1 MKFFRED
8 YARTHQFENVSK
20 FNFTIDVEGV
30 NDNPPEIFGASKL
43 ITLIKGIQNRFKLNL
58 TDADGDDVGV
68 TIVSGS
74 QFGRFVKGKE
84 NGKEVNAFNNTD
96 DDIYFL
102 TNQNA
107 ELDSPDGIT
116 ISFSDGLHP
125 TKYDALRIILR
136 ELELTVNSNEIELPQ
151 GTFIRNLN
159 QETINIT
166 TNGYEEDIICEV
178 TSAPSS
184 GNLMK
189 ESGKVTKFGIED
201 LKNEAIVLLIEKP
214 KMTRDQFEVTCG
226 YPKPD
231 QGSADHDEPYTLM
244 TSVVVD
250 ISIVCGLKLTS
261 PKLILNPDGPTKFGR
276 ETVDFSSLTSFY
288 PIKFHHSRTNQISFI
303 KMVQKNRLRREDTD
317 THPLVIIPEI
327 QPDMASEEP
336 EVNEDQPEVTD
347 DEPEVELVDWNGY
360 KFEKISEFTS
370 ADLDK
375 VFIDSSNLE
384 ARNDVTITVE
394 VSGDSIPT
402 APFIFSATTGS
413 ANNQTTLPNYGLSH
427 EEIHGDSDASSDASE
442 NTNSTAPLG
451 GIRDGRVIE
460 PDESRGSGNPGDEND
475 DTGTDPNGLDSGKA
489 TKSGNGDGDGVN
501 GDVGDDEDDF
511 DIGKLLYI
519 IPIAI
524 ICVLLIIFIIVIIFT
539 RYVSQKLLK
548 NDLGMTQVTLN
559 LGDRVR
565 RKKNWVIQGV
575 VVLIAIL

>member
-1 MKFFRED
+1 M
-8 YARTHQFENVSK
+8 
-20 FNFTIDVEGV
+20 
-30 NDNPPEIFGASKL
+30 IF
-43 ITLIKGIQNRFKLNL
+43 I
-58 TDADGDDVGV
+58 
-68 TIVSGS
+68 
-74 QFGRFVKGKE
+74 
-84 NGKEVNAFNNTD
+84 
-96 DDIYFL
+96 FL

-151 GTFIRNLN
+151 GTFIKNLN

-166 TNGYEEDIICEV
+166 TNGYQEDIICQV

-189 ESGKVTKFGIED
+189 ESGKVSKFGIED
-201 LKNEAIVLLIEKP
+201 LKNEAIVLLIEEP

-226 YPKPD
+226 YPKPG
-231 QGSADHDEPYTLM
+231 QGSADGNEPYTLV
-244 TSVVVD
+244 TSVVVE

-288 PIKFHHSRTNQISFI
+288 PIKFHHSPTNQISFI

-317 THPLVIIPEI
+317 TNPAVIIPEI
-327 QPDMASEEP
+327 QPEVTNDET
-336 EVNEDQPEVTD
+336 EVNEPEVTD

-384 ARNDVTITVE
+384 SGNDVTITIE

-427 EEIHGDSDASSDASE
+427 EEIHGNSDASSDASE
-442 NTNSTAPLG
+442 NTNSTSPLG
-451 GIRDGRVIE
+451 GDIDGRVIE
-460 PDESRGSGNPGDEND
+460 PNESRGSDGGENG
-475 DTGTDPNGLDSGKA
+475 DTGTDQNGMDSGKA
-489 TKSGNGDGDGVN
+489 TKSRNGEERNGDGVN
-501 GDVGDDEDDF
+501 GDIGDDEDDF

-539 RYVSQKLLK
+539 RLVSQKNTQKMVK
-548 NDLGMTQVTLN
+548 NYLGMTSSDLEFRRSRQKKEK
-559 LGDRVR
+559 LGYSRGSSANSDIIKTEEGDKSTTYIIPAATDSTVKVLDRY
-565 RKKNWVIQGV
+565 
-575 VVLIAIL
+575 

>member
-1 MKFFRED
+1 MSPTSLANSR
-8 YARTHQFENVSK
+8 YQFENISK

-151 GTFIRNLN
+151 GTFIKNLN

-189 ESGKVTKFGIED
+189 ESGKVSKFGIED
-201 LKNEAIVLLIEKP
+201 LKNEAIVLLIEEP

-226 YPKPD
+226 YPKP
-231 QGSADHDEPYTLM
+231 GSTDGDESYTLV
-244 TSVVVD
+244 TSVVVE

-288 PIKFHHSRTNQISFI
+288 PIKFHHSPTNQISFI
-303 KMVQKNRLRREDTD
+303 KMVQKKRLRREDTD
-317 THPLVIIPEI
+317 TNPVVIIPEI
-327 QPDMASEEP
+327 QPEVTDDES

-384 ARNDVTITVE
+384 TGNDVTITIE

-427 EEIHGDSDASSDASE
+427 EEIHGNSDASSDASE
-442 NTNSTAPLG
+442 NTNSTSPLG
-451 GIRDGRVIE
+451 GDIDGRVIE
-460 PDESRGSGNPGDEND
+460 PNESRGSDGGGEN
-475 DTGTDPNGLDSGKA
+475 TGTDPNGMDSGKA
-489 TKSGNGDGDGVN
+489 TKSRNGDERNGDGVN

-539 RYVSQKLLK
+539 RLVSQKH
-548 NDLGMTQVTLN
+548 T
-559 LGDRVR
+559 
-565 RKKNWVIQGV
+565 KKNGQK
-575 VVLIAIL
+575 